1 MLPEVAAFFNDVMNV
16 RLSDDDVAALEAR
29 TKCCAARF
37 YSPGFTTARAA
48 AC

>member
-16 RLSDDDVAALEAR
+16 CLSADDVAALEAR
-29 TKCCAARF
+29 TEGCAARF
-37 YSPGFTTARAA
+37 CSPGFTTARAA